1 VSTTDQ
7 AGVFEVRGV
16 ADGGYFLLTTASKW
30 LFRYGDVVSLSQERT
45 EEISLELERG
55 ASIAGRVVRA
65 SGEGMPGVRVI
76 AEFTP
81 PSTSGVGPLVR
92 KMLRY
97 VNGEFLKGPFEVFSG
112 EDGSFE
118 ISSLPPG
125 IYSITAYSH
134 SETGSEFGLESTV
147 PGVETG
153 TKGVVVYYGDP
164 AYVVGTLMTP
174 RGFPLIDVP
183 VQIERLDQAIQLP
196 FPGAADFVAMA
207 QRMLGEEPRR
217 VNSDEFGQFSFG
229 DLGAG
234 RYRLTIETPGLKPHQ
249 QELSLEWGMVVDLG
263 EILVDPGESISGR
276 VISNVGAAIPDATV
290 QAILASGGMM
300 SGGVIFRDLFSGRL
314 QVKTDADGRFEI
326 MGLRTGE
333 QYEVLASA
341 VGYAPETQSEVRAG
355 EAGIE
360 LELQPGVAL
369 RGVVLR
375 SDTGEGLEGA
385 TVRSGASTAETDREG
400 RFELK
405 GVIADGSSPMMFMGR
420 SPRWAEP
427 EPEVREVEVQARASG
442 YMSGRVMANLDGVV
456 DELVITVDPIATIRG
471 TVIDPTGAPQ
481 PGALVRLTPDISEDM
496 GPFQFDTS
504 LIMLG
509 VEVTDERGEFVLDQ
523 YFAEEE
529 GFYKIIADFPGYTRG
544 SSDSFRLTEAD
555 SVSPVNVSLRVAS
568 SISGVV
574 TDGSGPVSGAVVRLA
589 KASDDSDDMRGQMFM
604 QMLGLPKGGEVVH
617 TDSQGRFRFEAHEP
631 GEFSIGAEMVG
642 YSDSPIQP
650 IALREGTDVEI
661 SLVLDPG
668 SILTGTVTDEF
679 GNPIA
684 DAVVRV
690 LTETGV
696 DEDVF
701 AIQMAMGG
709 ALRTARTDF
718 DGQYE
723 VIGLPIG
730 GYAAVAEKQGFA
742 KSIVNSIYINGV
754 ATEHLRLLP
763 AATLRTRVTDV
774 ANGRPVSE
782 FEVMLI
788 SEDEQNM
795 FGPRG
800 LETIN
805 SPDGIYERGELEAGT
820 YSLQIRAIG
829 YSSATVGFQLQPG
842 AFQEEQVELERAAR
856 LLGVVRDT
864 QTGEPIANAEVSV
877 SLEEDPGD
885 QSDEAALRRTW
896 QSAIFGESVR
906 SDSNGSFLLEGVP
919 SGTPQI
925 VVNHE
930 NYVQLTQTLQPI
942 SRGEEHEIVL
952 LLTRGL
958 SVFGRIQGANGDS
971 VGPRFLI
978 LRGNDDEN
986 RGVRK
991 STVSD
996 EDGQFAFDGLE
1007 SGAYRITTPG
1017 RGPGGGS
1024 SGGGIDVELQG
1035 RDLNNVEVTIED

>member
-1 VSTTDQ
+1 
-7 AGVFEVRGV
+7 
-16 ADGGYFLLTTASKW
+16 
-30 LFRYGDVVSLSQERT
+30 
-45 EEISLELERG
+45 
-55 ASIAGRVVRA
+55 
-65 SGEGMPGVRVI
+65 
-76 AEFTP
+76 
-81 PSTSGVGPLVR
+81 
-92 KMLRY
+92 
-97 VNGEFLKGPFEVFSG
+97 
-112 EDGSFE
+112 
-118 ISSLPPG
+118 
-125 IYSITAYSH
+125 
-134 SETGSEFGLESTV
+134 
-147 PGVETG
+147 
-153 TKGVVVYYGDP
+153 
-164 AYVVGTLMTP
+164 MTP

-196 FPGAADFVAMA
+196 FPGADDFVAMA

-249 QELSLEWGMVVDLG
+249 QELSLEWGSVADLG
-263 EILVDPGESISGR
+263 EVLVDPGESISGR
-276 VISNVGAAIPDATV
+276 VISNVGAPIQDATV
-290 QAILASGGMM
+290 QAVLASGGMM

-326 MGLRTGE
+326 MGLRMGE

-341 VGYAPETQSEVRAG
+341 VGYAPQTQSEVRAG

-360 LELQPGVAL
+360 LELQPGMTL
-369 RGVVLR
+369 RGIVLR
-375 SDTGEGLEGA
+375 SDTSEGLEGA
-385 TVRSGASTAETDREG
+385 SVRSGASTTETDRDG
-400 RFELK
+400 RFELT
-405 GVIADGSSPMMFMGR
+405 GVIAESSAPMMFMGR

-427 EPEVREVEVQARASG
+427 EPEFREVEVQARASG

-456 DELVITVDPIATIRG
+456 EELVITVDPIATIRG
-471 TVIDPTGAPQ
+471 TVTDPTGAPQ
-481 PGALVRLTPDISEDM
+481 PGALVRLTPDIPGDM

-544 SSDSFRLTEAD
+544 SSDSFRLTEAE

-568 SISGVV
+568 SISGIV
-574 TDGSGPVSGAVVRLA
+574 TDGSGPVSGAIVRLA
-589 KASDDSDDMRGQMFM
+589 KGSDGSEDMRGRMFM

-617 TDSQGRFRFEAHEP
+617 TDSEGRFKFEAHEP

-642 YSDSPIQP
+642 YSDSPTQP
-650 IALREGTDVEI
+650 ISLLEGSDVEVT
-661 SLVLDPG
+661 LVLDPG
-668 SILTGTVTDEF
+668 SILTGTVTDDF

-696 DEDVF
+696 DESVF

-709 ALRTARTDF
+709 ALRTARTDM

-742 KSIVNSIYINGV
+742 KSIVNSIYVNGV
-754 ATEHLRLLP
+754 ATENLRLLP
-763 AATLRTRVTDV
+763 AATLLTRVTDV

-788 SEDEQNM
+788 SEDQESM

-800 LETIN
+800 LETVN
-805 SPDGIYERGELEAGT
+805 SPEGIYERGELEAGT
-820 YSLQIRAIG
+820 YSLQIRAAG
-829 YSSATVGFQLQPG
+829 YSSATVDFQLQPG
-842 AFQEEQVELERAAR
+842 TVREEQVELERAAR

-864 QTGEPIANAEVSV
+864 QTGQPIAGAEISV
-877 SLEEDPGD
+877 ALEEDSGEE
-885 QSDEAALRRTW
+885 SDEDAMRRTW
-896 QSAIFGESVR
+896 QSAMFGESVR

-942 SRGEEHEIVL
+942 SRGQEREIVL

-958 SVFGRIQGANGDS
+958 SVSGRILTANGDTA
-971 VGPRFLI
+971 GPRFLDPA
-978 LRGNDDEN
+978 G
-986 RGVRK
+986 K
-991 STVSD
+991 
-996 EDGQFAFDGLE
+996 
-1007 SGAYRITTPG
+1007 
-1017 RGPGGGS
+1017 
-1024 SGGGIDVELQG
+1024 
-1035 RDLNNVEVTIED
+1035 